1 MAVVVE
7 SGESSGALIT
17 ADWAVEQ
24 GKEVFAVP
32 GPIGSPA
39 SVGCH
44 NLIKQGAKL
53 AACADDVL
61 KEIGFA
67 RSSTPLSAVED
78 RVLEAL
84 RAGARGA
91 GDLVEETGLG
101 QEEVEHALEG
111 LAKRGR
117 AKREGEAYVRA

>member
-1 MAVVVE
+1 M
-7 SGESSGALIT
+7 T
-17 ADWAVEQ
+17 
-24 GKEVFAVP
+24 
-32 GPIGSPA
+32 
-39 SVGCH
+39 
-44 NLIKQGAKL
+44 
-53 AACADDVL
+53 
-61 KEIGFA
+61 
-67 RSSTPLSAVED
+67 TPLSASED

-101 QEEVEHALEG
+101 QEEVEQALEG